1 MPDILMPAATRLRWM
16 RQPTARFRSNGPRLS
31 AGGAPSDDAEL
42 ELGFAGSS
50 ASEPGRLPQALN
62 GVAVLVVDDD
72 EDTADLFAAALSACG
87 AHVVATTSA
96 REAIRMVGGERPDVI
111 VTDIAMPGADGYWLL
126 GEILG
131 SPDARVRTIPVLAV
145 TAFGREHVRT
155 RTLASGFVDHLEKPV
170 DPEALCVAVAR
181 AVGR

>member
-1 MPDILMPAATRLRWM
+1 MKSDATRSRWVKP
-16 RQPTARFRSNGPRLS
+16 PTVSFRSDAPRLS
-31 AGGAPSDDAEL
+31 AGGAQSDDAKL
-42 ELGFAGSS
+42 EAGFADLS
-50 ASEPGRLPQALN
+50 APESGRLPHVLS

-87 AHVVATTSA
+87 AHVTATTSA
-96 REAIRMVGGERPDVI
+96 RQAIRMVGVERPDVI

-126 GEILG
+126 GEIRG
-131 SPDARVRTIPVLAV
+131 SLDARIRTIPVLAV
-145 TAFGREHVRT
+145 TAFGREHVRS

-170 DPEALCVAVAR
+170 DPEALCMAVSR